1 MGIVMGQATWW
12 GLATSVVVYLILA
25 VGVLAVLFTFFR
37 NSAVAEAIR
46 FLYCA
51 GAHKPWHVVQKEAD
65 TLTRMYCTKCG
76 NVHLKMKRREDF
88 GKPAR
93 LPDDLRSR
101 TKRPH

>member
-1 MGIVMGQATWW
+1 MWLDVLWW
-12 GLATSVVVYLILA
+12 FTIALSVYLI
-25 VGVLAVLFTFFR
+25 GVSIYFR
-37 NSAVAEAIR
+37 LWPHSAPAEAVR
-46 FLYCA
+46 FMWCSLT
-51 GAHKPWHVVQKEAD
+51 HKPWHVVQKEAD

-76 NVHLKMKRREDF
+76 HVHLKMKRREDY